1 MLFTYLIS
9 SLLFIDQSFLNLYLI
24 SQSIHNQ
31 TGTQLETQIRYVGF
45 QTIGRFP
52 NQLNYNEYI
61 QKETT

>member
-1 MLFTYLIS
+1 MLLV
-9 SLLFIDQSFLNLYLI
+9 IDQGLLNILII

-31 TGTQLETQIRYVGF
+31 TGTQPETQIRYVGF

-52 NQLNYNEYI
+52 NQLDYNEYI